1 MNDGMKYD
9 LEERLLE
16 FAARIVRFTEA
27 LSNSRAGRHVSNQV
41 LRSGTAPMAHHG
53 EAQAAES
60 RNDFIHK
67 MKIALKELRE
77 TIRWIKLAQRVPL
90 VDKPELVDSLRE
102 ENDELIR
109 IFVASINTAEKKKE

>member
-1 MNDGMKYD
+1 MNDGTTYD
-9 LEERLLE
+9 FEQRLLE
-16 FAARIVRFTEA
+16 FAARIVRFAEA
-27 LSNSRAGRHVSNQV
+27 LPNSPAGKHVSNQV

-77 TIRWIKLAQRVPL
+77 TVRWIKLAQRVPL

-109 IFVASINTAEKKKE
+109 IFVASINTAEKKNE

>member
-1 MNDGMKYD
+1 MEKYD

-16 FAARIVRFTEA
+16 FAARIVRFAEA
-27 LSNSRAGRHVSNQV
+27 LPNSRAGTHVAKQV

-77 TIRWIKLAQRVPL
+77 TIRWIKLTQRVPL

-102 ENDELIR
+102 ENDELVR
-109 IFVASINTAEKKKE
+109 IFVASINTAEKKNE